1 MYLAPAD
8 HTPAAIFGE
17 MAGFVPFAGASQVRV
32 ATTSTTTGAD
42 LLVSGVADGKT
53 ARVVKY
59 SLVRAGADAA
69 TLEAKEL
76 GEVVSADGT
85 EPFALGGD

>member
-1 MYLAPAD
+1 
-8 HTPAAIFGE
+8 
-17 MAGFVPFAGASQVRV
+17 V

-42 LLVSGVADGKT
+42 LLVSGVAGGKT

-59 SLVRAGADAA
+59 SLVRPNPNAV
-69 TLEAKEL
+69 TLEAKQL

-85 EPFALGGD
+85 EPLALGGD